1 MKNLYLGNRFF
12 VLIGA
17 VIVLFIVAFAVEWLF
32 PVAQTAFVVLVS
44 VLLADILMAYGV
56 GVRVHA
62 ERRTPKVL
70 SLGSDN
76 AIEIYLDNP
85 GERTLRMG
93 LIDELPVQFQRR
105 DFYQFVVLK
114 GGRQFVLRYTL
125 RPTLRGEYH
134 FGNLLLFVESPL
146 RLVRRRVVV
155 GAADLVPVYPSIAQM
170 KELEL
175 RAFTHVT
182 AEKGIKKLRRI
193 GHSYEFEQI
202 KNYVRGD
209 DYRSINWKATGRH
222 NRLMINQYQDE
233 RSQQI
238 YALIDKSR
246 VMKMPFGGL
255 SLMDHAVN
263 AALVIS
269 NIALRK
275 DDKAGLIT
283 FSDRIGSTLR
293 AERKPGQLNRILST
307 LYREELRPLE
317 ANYEILLHAA
327 RKLIHGRSLLLLFTN
342 FESMSALDR
351 HLPLLRRLNNLHLLV
366 VVLFV
371 NTEVE
376 RYTEEPVETIRD
388 IYTQTIARRF
398 LSEKREMQH
407 KLRTHGI
414 QTILTAPEDLSVN
427 TINKYLEL
435 KARGLI

>member
-1 MKNLYLGNRFF
+1 MKNLYLGNRLFAFAGVVMLLF
-12 VLIGA
+12 VLA
-17 VIVLFIVAFAVEWLF
+17 FPFPLFF
-32 PVAQTAFVVLVS
+32 PIAKTALVVLVS
-44 VLLADILMAYGV
+44 VLLADALLAFGV
-56 GVRVHA
+56 GVRARA

-70 SLGSDN
+70 SLGSEN
-76 AIEIYLDNP
+76 TLEILLENT

-93 LIDELPVQFQRR
+93 VIDELPVQFQRR
-105 DFYQFVVLK
+105 DFYRFVVLRAGK
-114 GGRQFVLRYTL
+114 TFALRYQL
-125 RPTLRGEYH
+125 RPVQRGEYH
-134 FGNLLLFVESPL
+134 FGNILLFVESPL
-146 RLVRRRVVV
+146 RLVRRRIVIE
-155 GAADLVPVYPSIAQM
+155 AAAMVPVYPNIAQM

-175 RAFTHVT
+175 RAFQNVT

-238 YALIDKSR
+238 YAVIDKSR
-246 VMKMPFGGL
+246 VMKMPFAGL
-255 SLMDHAVN
+255 SLMDYAIN

-293 AERKPGQLNRILST
+293 AERKPGQLNRILTT

-351 HLPLLRRLNNLHLLV
+351 HLPLLRRLNKLHLLV

-376 RYTEEPVETIRD
+376 DFAGGEVETIRD

-398 LSEKREMQH
+398 LSEKHEMRH

-414 QTILTAPEDLSVN
+414 QTILTAPAELSVN

-435 KARGLI
+435 KSRGLI